1 MNNYQLARESSISK
15 AYHAR
20 DSFKKPLQVSY
31 SERIFNQST
40 LAFPQDLKK
49 FKFYKKFERTKSILK
64 DLDYVSELPLITL
77 KKLFNKDIIPL
88 FINKS
93 QEEDSIIFE
102 FWRKDYYYMVEFF
115 LDGDIVFLKKND
127 KTEEMA
133 VWDLTEKSLF
143 LTLEHEI
150 YP

>member
-20 DSFKKPLQVSY
+20 DSFKTPFQVSY
-31 SERIFNQST
+31 SEQIYKQSA
-40 LAFPQDLKK
+40 LASSQNLKN
-49 FKFYKKFERTKSILK
+49 FKFYKKFERTKFIIK
-64 DLDYVSELPLITL
+64 DLDYASELPLVTL
-77 KKLFNKDIIPL
+77 KTLFKKDIIPL

-102 FWRKDYYYMVEFF
+102 FWKEDYYYMIEFF
-115 LDGDIVFLKKND
+115 LDGDIVFLKKKD
-127 KTEEMA
+127 KTEEME

-150 YP
+150 NP